1 MECPLCESK
10 KFKQCG
16 TIANGDFKYRCEI
29 CNNIFTASNS
39 QSSSSL
45 DINFIKSS
53 SNRLFKRKL
62 ILFKYQFSNLISRFY
77 RLVDEQDLTD
87 KPNQILKESS
97 EKVNRDRL
105 VISITNPI
113 FSAMRN
119 KFLYGFILVG
129 ICAAIAFG
137 VSYSV
142 SGNFEERYFSMF
154 YAQANAF
161 LQGRIDVGGDWTHDM
176 IQFDGKIFLGIAPL
190 NGFLMVPFVYLF
202 KEKFTETWFSFI
214 LYTLLLIVQ
223 FIYVEKFA
231 AHRNI
236 WQRGL
241 LFIFLA
247 LGTMILPCAIIS
259 TSWFNAVL
267 GSCLFHS
274 LAWLILYYATNLK
287 HDVLAIALLAI
298 AAAGRYH
305 LAILLP
311 VFIAKAWL
319 SRHPK
324 NYKALLALCIPA
336 VMYIAFVAWWNWVRF
351 GYPFSVGYDRITGAS
366 FFEPNIQKYGMHSLA
381 YVLPNIYHGII
392 GIPRLIS
399 QFPFFQVDD
408 LGSGTLAV
416 SPLFIYIFTDKS
428 WGNNLGR
435 NLAWLCIGIIAIP
448 IFSYVS
454 TGWRQF
460 GYRYFLDYFPY
471 VSFLLLKTKFNV
483 LRPLPL
489 FCIAISIWFNIFG
502 PIMFL
507 KPEKFGM

>member
-45 DINFIKSS
+45 DIKFIKSS

-105 VISITNPI
+105 VISVTNTI
-113 FSAMRN
+113 FSAIRN

-190 NGFLMVPFVYLF
+190 NG
-202 KEKFTETWFSFI
+202 
-214 LYTLLLIVQ
+214 
-223 FIYVEKFA
+223 
-231 AHRNI
+231 
-236 WQRGL
+236 
-241 LFIFLA
+241 
-247 LGTMILPCAIIS
+247 
-259 TSWFNAVL
+259 
-267 GSCLFHS
+267 
-274 LAWLILYYATNLK
+274 
-287 HDVLAIALLAI
+287 
-298 AAAGRYH
+298 
-305 LAILLP
+305 
-311 VFIAKAWL
+311 
-319 SRHPK
+319 
-324 NYKALLALCIPA
+324 
-336 VMYIAFVAWWNWVRF
+336 
-351 GYPFSVGYDRITGAS
+351 
-366 FFEPNIQKYGMHSLA
+366 
-381 YVLPNIYHGII
+381 
-392 GIPRLIS
+392 
-399 QFPFFQVDD
+399 
-408 LGSGTLAV
+408 
-416 SPLFIYIFTDKS
+416 
-428 WGNNLGR
+428 
-435 NLAWLCIGIIAIP
+435 
-448 IFSYVS
+448 
-454 TGWRQF
+454 
-460 GYRYFLDYFPY
+460 
-471 VSFLLLKTKFNV
+471 
-483 LRPLPL
+483 
-489 FCIAISIWFNIFG
+489 
-502 PIMFL
+502 
-507 KPEKFGM
+507 